1 MSFRPLR
8 PYHDDMNS
16 SDDQP
21 NPSRETS
28 ASESKHP
35 LATIDAHSILML
47 VGAVL
52 VLAWS
57 FWPQARTDRQDATR
71 IAVGNLSPPLRCVD
85 PLTGEPL
92 FALVPRG
99 WFVWIVLGPDSDSD
113 GERLKAEI
121 EKSEAVWKTMADL
134 DQWRRVIVTGD
145 EDTAARLTARGV
157 EPRTV
162 PHTIGLRSGSRA
174 DSWSGAQ
181 RVRHL
186 LIEPTGKILMIE
198 PAETDHP
205 GGIEKIRDD
214 LRRRLRAWEGEFDDL
229 PRFS

>member
-1 MSFRPLR
+1 
-8 PYHDDMNS
+8 MNS

-21 NPSRETS
+21 NESGNKR
-28 ASESKHP
+28 ASESKRP
-35 LATIDAHSILML
+35 LAPIDVHSILML
-47 VGAVL
+47 VVAAL
-52 VLAWS
+52 ILAWS
-57 FWPQARTDRQDATR
+57 FWPVAGKDRQDR
-71 IAVGNLSPPLRCVD
+71 VPIAVGNLSPPLRCLD
-85 PLTGEPL
+85 PVTGEPL

-99 WFVWIVLGPDSDSD
+99 WFVWIVLGPDSDPD
-113 GERLKAEI
+113 GARLKAEI
-121 EKSEAVWKTMADL
+121 EKVEAVWRTMADL
-134 DQWRRVIVTGD
+134 DQWRRVIVTND
-145 EDTAARLTARGV
+145 ETTAESIVARGV

-162 PHTIGLRSGSRA
+162 PHAIGLRAGSNS

-181 RVRHL
+181 RVRHF